1 MSNARIPNL
10 LNANNDIKDFFE
22 ANYKNNFNCF
32 CLDKQ
37 QEVDINNLR
46 LSEDDSHQRSKGNGR
61 GKIAPPLSQIS
72 GVKKPLGHTNSF
84 SGSKLPEYGVE
95 SKHPEDLAQVQCR
108 TLQYSTRQC
117 SSVQYSTVQY
127 STWQYSTV
135 QYSAVQYS
143 TVQYSTVQYS
153 MYSTVQYHLC
163 NLLV

>member
-1 MSNARIPNL
+1 MIFNCYE
-10 LNANNDIKDFFE
+10 KY
-22 ANYKNNFNCF
+22 NYKNNYHCF

-95 SKHPEDLAQVQCR
+95 SKHPEDLAQVQYR
-108 TLQYSTRQC
+108 TLQYSTVHADYRLTYWMNPENENRIEQE
-117 SSVQYSTVQY
+117 
-127 STWQYSTV
+127 
-135 QYSAVQYS
+135 
-143 TVQYSTVQYS
+143 
-153 MYSTVQYHLC
+153 
-163 NLLV
+163 